1 MSNNNIDELIK
12 GLSESK
18 KSNTETE
25 HFPDTHKEE
34 KKEVTTVD
42 TKKKVIII
50 SLVSFLFLIIFITAY
65 SYITSQ
71 QQLKNQS
78 AERVKESSQ
87 SVSRSIE
94 QSEAEAKEKKFV
106 LTKDEYKENI
116 DLLSSADI
124 GLKKDEKKGLVG
136 TLTFEGGKTEEV
148 LSYNRKDGS
157 LHCLDSEENA
167 VTHNNKWVRALIE
180 KIKAKEKN
188 SQKNSPSNSING

>member
-25 HFPDTHKEE
+25 HFPGTHKEE

-42 TKKKVIII
+42 TKKKAIII
-50 SLVSFLFLIIFITAY
+50 SLISFLFLIIFITAY
-65 SYITSQ
+65 SFIASQ
-71 QQLKNQS
+71 QRLKNQS

-188 SQKNSPSNSING
+188 SQKNSPNNSING

>member
-1 MSNNNIDELIK
+1 MSNNNIDELLK
-12 GLSESK
+12 ELSESK

-25 HFPDTHKEE
+25 HFLDTHKEE

-42 TKKKVIII
+42 TKKKAIII
-50 SLVSFLFLIIFITAY
+50 SLISFLFLVIFITAY
-65 SYITSQ
+65 SFIASQ
-71 QQLKNQS
+71 QRLKNQS

-188 SQKNSPSNSING
+188 SQENSPSNSING

>member
-25 HFPDTHKEE
+25 HFPDTHKEA

-42 TKKKVIII
+42 TKKKAIII
-50 SLVSFLFLIIFITAY
+50 SLISFLFLIIFITAY
-65 SYITSQ
+65 SFIASQ
-71 QQLKNQS
+71 QRLKNQS
-78 AERVKESSQ
+78 AERVKESSR